1 MKNVGILV
9 YCCLLLFACNEGK
22 VYDRFQHTPLSG
34 WEKNDTLTFD
44 VPPMRQSGNYQAK
57 LAMRINSSFPF
68 KSLTLIV
75 EQTVLPHRNKYVDT
89 LDCELIGN
97 NGIAQGRGISYY
109 QYDFNITQ
117 LKLQQG
123 DSLHIKVR
131 HDMKREILPG
141 ISNVG
146 ITLIRK

>member
-1 MKNVGILV
+1 
-9 YCCLLLFACNEGK
+9 
-22 VYDRFQHTPLSG
+22 
-34 WEKNDTLTFD
+34 
-44 VPPMRQSGNYQAK
+44 MRQSGNYQAK

-75 EQTVLPHRNKYVDT
+75 EQTVLPRRNKYVDT

-117 LKLQQG
+117 LRLQQG
-123 DSLHIKVR
+123 DSLNIKVR
-131 HDMKREILPG
+131 HDMKREILSG